1 MKKWLL
7 SGLGLGA
14 GFLYLLDPT
23 GRRRRPGGEAGEDG
37 LSGVLAEARDAFG
50 EGMDDEALAA
60 RVRSRLRR
68 VVDRPEDVVVA
79 VANGVVT
86 LSGTVG
92 PTEFDRLFSAVLKV
106 RGVHDVR
113 DELEVRP
120 AGA

>member
-50 EGMDDEALAA
+50 GEVDDEVLAA

-68 VVDRPEDVVVA
+68 VVDRPDDVTVVA
-79 VANGVVT
+79 ASGVIT

-92 PTEFDRLFSAVLKV
+92 PTEFDRLVSAVLKV

-113 DELEVRP
+113 DALEVRP
-120 AGA
+120 TGA